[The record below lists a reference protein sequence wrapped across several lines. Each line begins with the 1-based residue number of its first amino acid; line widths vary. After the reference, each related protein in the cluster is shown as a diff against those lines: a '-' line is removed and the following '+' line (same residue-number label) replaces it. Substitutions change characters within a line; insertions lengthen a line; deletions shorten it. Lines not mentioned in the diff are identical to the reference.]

1 MTFIKL
7 QSFGGMIPRRGEQVI
22 PDVSATKA
30 TNTLLLSG
38 ELRALN
44 GNQIVQ
50 DLREVAGDIERV
62 FRVVSDAGIFDWV
75 TFDDKSVDFLKG
87 PLVND
92 AFDRYYWTSEI
103 DSPRMNTRQ
112 NILNGDPGW
121 LLGVPQPANPA
132 PPADQ
137 FTVTPDGSGSADL
150 QVTRAYTYTYVTA
163 YGEEGMPIDA
173 VVATG
178 DQDDVWELA
187 GMVDPATLPD
197 AAERNITS
205 IHIYRTITSVTGSVD
220 YHFVDE
226 IPSSQTTYSDTA
238 ATNDVSGNHLIES
251 ETWAEPPPGL
261 IGIAA
266 HPNGFL
272 IGFDG
277 RDLYFS
283 EPYRP
288 HAWPAGYVL
297 STQDYIKGLGIY
309 GTSVAVCT
317 AGFPYIASG
326 IRPDGIT
333 LIKAQTP
340 DPCLSTRR
348 GVVSMPFGVYY
359 PSDNG
364 LMLISQ
370 GGFIN
375 ATKKLIT
382 KIEWQRDYSP
392 SQIRAVRWQ
401 SQYVGFYE
409 FNAGFM
415 FAPDEPVAAFVELDS
430 VWEHQAI
437 QTDNFTG
444 AVILLKDKV
453 VYEWNPAFG
462 FPVQYEWK
470 SKEFITPKP
479 VNFSACK
486 FELDGA
492 VIVTEEEIAD
502 FTTFNLQRFGVIVN
516 DPPPDDP
523 PTDARYPLN
532 PMNFGPLVGV
542 RKIETLPA
550 FIPLPPIL
558 PENRNPFHRSP
569 LYATW
574 IYGTDGGGT
583 VIDNLTFNMYADN
596 ELVHSVVITDEDMYR
611 LPDGYKS
618 KMWHFE
624 FLGNVNLKSFKVAE
638 TGKELGKL

>member
-7 QSFGGMIPRRGEQVI
+7 QSFGGMIPRHGAQVI
-22 PDVSATKA
+22 PDVSAVQA
-30 TNTLLLSG
+30 TNALLLSG

-44 GNQIVQ
+44 SQQILA
-50 DLREVAGDIERV
+50 DLRSVAGDIERV
-62 FRVVSDAGIFDWV
+62 YRVVSDAGVYDWIS
-75 TFDDKSVDFLKG
+75 FPDKSIDFLKG

-103 DSPRMNTRQ
+103 DRPRMNTRQ
-112 NILNGDPGW
+112 NIIDGDPGW
-121 LLGVPQPANPA
+121 LLGIPQPKNPGA
-132 PPADQ
+132 PDPP
-137 FTVTPDGSGSADL
+137 FSVTPDGSGSADL
-150 QVTRAYTYTYVTA
+150 QVTRAYTYTYMSA

-187 GMVDPATLPD
+187 GMVDAATLPD
-197 AAERNITS
+197 ASERNIVS
-205 IHIYRTITSVTGSVD
+205 INIYRTITSVTGSVD
-220 YHFVDE
+220 YHLVDT
-226 IPSSQTTYSDTA
+226 IPSTQTTYSDTK
-238 ATNDVSGNHLIES
+238 ATNEISGNRIIES

-261 IGIAA
+261 IGIVA

-326 IRPDGIT
+326 IRPDGISMT
-333 LIKAQTP
+333 KAQTA
-340 DPCLSTRR
+340 DPCLSNRR

-382 KIEWQRDYSP
+382 KTEWQRDYSP

-409 FNAGFM
+409 LDAGFM

-430 VWEHQAI
+430 VWRHQAI
-437 QTDNFTG
+437 QTDIFTG
-444 AVILLKDKV
+444 AVLLLQDKV

-462 FPVQYEWK
+462 FPVNYTWK

-486 FELDGA
+486 FEFNGG
-492 VIVTEEEIAD
+492 VRVTPEEIAD
-502 FTTFNLQRFGVIVN
+502 LTDFNIQRFGIIVN
-516 DPPPDDP
+516 DSLPDDP

-532 PMNFGPLVGV
+532 PMNFGPLASV

-550 FIPLPPIL
+550 FIPPPPIL
-558 PENRNPFHRSP
+558 PENRAPFHRSP
-569 LYATW
+569 LYPTW
-574 IYGTDGGGT
+574 IYEPGQGGT
-583 VIDNLTFNMYADN
+583 AVNSLTFNLYADD
-596 ELVHSVVITDEDMYR
+596 ELIHTVAIEDEDMYR
-611 LPDGYKS
+611 LPDGFKS
-618 KMWHFE
+618 KMWNFE
-624 FLGNVNLKSFKVAE
+624 FIGNVHIKSFKVAE
-638 TGKELGKL
+638 TGKELAKL

>member
-7 QSFGGMIPRRGEQVI
+7 QAFGGMIPRHGEQVI
-22 PDVSATKA
+22 PDVSATQA

-38 ELRALN
+38 ELRSLN
-44 GNQIVQ
+44 SSQIVQ
-50 DLREVAGDIERV
+50 DLRSVTEDVERV
-62 FRVVSDAGIFDWV
+62 FRVVSDTGVYNWV
-75 TFDDKSVDFLKG
+75 TFPDKSVDFLKG

-92 AFDRYYWTSEI
+92 AFDRYYWTSEN
-103 DSPRMNTRQ
+103 DKPRMNTRQ
-112 NILNGDPGW
+112 NIIDGDPGF
-121 LLGVPQPANPA
+121 LLGIPQPVNANLPDL
-132 PPADQ
+132 P
-137 FTVTPDGSGSADL
+137 FEVTPDGSGTAGL
-150 QVTRAYTYTYVTA
+150 QVTRAYTYTYVSA
-163 YGEEGMPIDA
+163 FGEEGMPIDA

-178 DQDDVWELA
+178 DQDDVWQLT
-187 GMVDPATLPD
+187 GMVDASTLPD
-197 AAERNITS
+197 ASERNIVS
-205 IHIYRTITSVTGSVD
+205 INIYRTITSVTGSVD
-220 YHFVDE
+220 YHLVDK
-226 IPSSQTTYSDTA
+226 IPVSQTTYDDTA
-238 ATNDVSGNHLIES
+238 DTNKISGNRLIES
-251 ETWAEPPPGL
+251 ETWAVPPDGL
-261 IGIAA
+261 IGIVA

-297 STQDYIKGLGIY
+297 STQDYIKGLGVY

-333 LIKAQTP
+333 MTKAQTP

-364 LMLISQ
+364 LTLISQ
-370 GGFIN
+370 GGFTN

-382 KIEWQRDYSP
+382 KTEWQRDYSP

-409 FNAGFM
+409 FDAGFM
-415 FAPDEPVAAFVELDS
+415 FAPDEPVAAFVELDA
-430 VWEHQAI
+430 VWRQEAI
-437 QTDNFTG
+437 QTDIFTG
-444 AVILLKDKV
+444 AVLLLRDKV

-462 FPVQYEWK
+462 YPVTYIWK

-486 FELDGA
+486 FEYDAG
-492 VIVTEEEIAD
+492 VNITPEEIKD
-502 FTTFNLQRFGVIVN
+502 FVDFNLQRFGVIVN
-516 DPPPDDP
+516 DPPPDTP
-523 PTDARYPLN
+523 PTDGRYPLN
-532 PMNFGPLVGV
+532 PFNFGPLVSV

-550 FIPLPPIL
+550 FVPPPPIL
-558 PENRNPFHRSP
+558 PENSFPFHRSP
-569 LYATW
+569 LYPTW
-574 IYGTDGGGT
+574 IYDSDGGT
-583 VIDNLTFNMYADN
+583 AVDTLTFNMYADN
-596 ELVHSVVITDEDMYR
+596 ELIHSVVIEDEDVYR

-624 FLGNVNLKSFKVAE
+624 FIGNVHVKSFKVAE